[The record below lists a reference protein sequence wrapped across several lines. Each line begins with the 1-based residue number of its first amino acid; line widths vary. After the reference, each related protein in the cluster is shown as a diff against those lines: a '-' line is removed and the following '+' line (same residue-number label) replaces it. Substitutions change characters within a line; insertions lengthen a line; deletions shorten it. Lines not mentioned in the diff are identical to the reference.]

1 MEESN
6 NVNPDYLKGFNEGYT
21 IAQQSPELSEQLSKL
36 SLSGERGVGF
46 QEGRAQFI
54 SERARERMPSW
65 LRSDNLRSDKSTSD
79 KSLNRDI
86 EPEK

>member
-1 MEESN
+1 MEEHD
-6 NVNPDYLKGFNEGYT
+6 NVTLDYLKGFNEGYT
-21 IAQQSPELSEQLSKL
+21 IAQHSPELSEQLSKV

-65 LRSDNLRSDKSTSD
+65 LKSDNSRSDKSTST
-79 KSLNRDI
+79 KFTNRDI

>member
-1 MEESN
+1 MEEKGTF
-6 NVNPDYLKGFNEGYT
+6 NPDYLKGFNEGYT
-21 IAQQSPELSEQLSKL
+21 VAKHSPELSERLSNVPL
-36 SLSGERGVGF
+36 PGERGIGF

-65 LRSDNLRSDKSTSD
+65 LKSDNLRSDKSTSD